1 MMLYPP
7 VAELVEKVGSR
18 YQLVNLVARRA
29 RALSI
34 TKEGEEPSDR
44 KPVSEAI
51 DEVYTGRLTIV
62 RDGQKMKKDRAES
75 AEKKAPAADEKKASA
90 EPEASSQHESVNQ
103 KESNSEADGVPE
115 AEEQEQSVS

>member
-29 RALSI
+29 RALSV

-62 RDGQKMKKDRAES
+62 RDGQQIKKDRAES
-75 AEKKAPAADEKKASA
+75 AEKKASAAEEKKAPA
-90 EPEASSQHESVNQ
+90 EPEVSAQVESVNQ
-103 KESNSEADGVPE
+103 PESDAEPNEAPE
-115 AEEQEQSVS
+115 DEEQEQTEA

>member
-29 RALSI
+29 RALSV

-62 RDGQKMKKDRAES
+62 RDGQQIKKDRTES
-75 AEKKAPAADEKKASA
+75 ADKRVLAAEEKKAPV
-90 EPEASSQHESVNQ
+90 EPEVPSQVNSVNQ
-103 KESNSEADGVPE
+103 PESDAELNEAPE
-115 AEEQEQSVS
+115 TEEQEQSEA

>member
-29 RALSI
+29 RALSV

-62 RDGQKMKKDRAES
+62 RDGQQIKKDRAES
-75 AEKKAPAADEKKASA
+75 ADKRVLAAEEKKAPV
-90 EPEASSQHESVNQ
+90 EPEVPSQVNSVNQ
-103 KESNSEADGVPE
+103 PESDAELNEAPE
-115 AEEQEQSVS
+115 TEEQEQSEA